1 MKSENIEKSCF
12 RFTEKLLYNYS
23 EMGSYIENLEYDIK
37 NLKAG
42 KKVAI
47 RAIRYDDIR
56 TSQTYNISR
65 QIENEVIDMVAYVQ
79 DLEIEVYKEKRLK
92 KQLDKA
98 INNLKPIRKQ
108 IIEFRYIKEM
118 GWTEMAQE
126 LYHDEKTLRKY
137 KNQAIKSIAV
147 ELFGSKVF
155 KEEEPNLFDMLA
167 I

>member
-1 MKSENIEKSCF
+1 MSNEILEKDCF
-12 RFTEKLLYNYS
+12 KFTEKLLYNYK
-23 EMGSYIENLEYDIK
+23 EMQYHINTLEYDIK
-37 NLKAG
+37 KLKAG
-42 KKVAI
+42 DILSI
-47 RAIRYDDIR
+47 RAIRYDDIK
-56 TSQTYNISR
+56 TSPTNNVSKQTEDKVINIVSY
-65 QIENEVIDMVAYVQ
+65 IQ
-79 DLEIEVYKEKRLK
+79 DLEIEAYKEKKLK
-92 KQLDKA
+92 NTLERA
-98 INNLKPIRKQ
+98 INNLEPTRKQ
-108 IIEFRYIKEM
+108 TIKLRYFEGM

>member
-23 EMGSYIENLEYDIK
+23 EMESHIENLEYDIK

-56 TSQTYNISR
+56 TSQTYTISR